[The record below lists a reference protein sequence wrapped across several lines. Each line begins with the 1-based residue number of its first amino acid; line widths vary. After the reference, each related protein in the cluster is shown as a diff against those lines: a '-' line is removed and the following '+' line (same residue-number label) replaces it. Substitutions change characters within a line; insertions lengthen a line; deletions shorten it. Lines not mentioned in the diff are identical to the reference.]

1 MQSSHLRRIHLF
13 DCDGVLLDSNNLK
26 IKALADALF
35 AVGASKKFIG
45 LATENFRRN
54 FGISRLEHFKTF
66 ESIKLESFTL
76 TARLSALAITVYSEN
91 VIRLYR
97 ECANITA
104 TENYISG
111 LPSEEDIFVVSASD
125 QSELRSILPLR
136 FPNILAINI
145 FGGPTSKIDNIANIL
160 GDTSRKNVVLY
171 GDSIHDAR
179 AAKFHG
185 IEFYGISQ
193 YAADADA
200 LCVFCGDHNMSVVE
214 NCMQIQK

>member
-26 IKALADALF
+26 IQALADALF

-66 ESIKLESFTL
+66 ESIELESFTL

-111 LPSEEDIFVVSASD
+111 LPLEEDIFVVSASD
-125 QSELRSILPLR
+125 QSELRSILPSR
-136 FPNILAINI
+136 FPNILTINI
-145 FGGPTSKIDNIANIL
+145 FGGPTSKIDNITNIL
-160 GDTSRKNVVLY
+160 GDTSSKNAVLY
-171 GDSIHDAR
+171 GDSIHDAS

-193 YAADADA
+193 YASNADA
-200 LCVFCGDHNMSVVE
+200 LRVFCVDHNMPVVE